1 MACNREEIGMSPAM
15 LLVLSF
21 GLAAGAPAAEK
32 TGPDEAVFEMREI
45 SAFDKS
51 DINHNRWLTSGQYA
65 ECSTEPDKEVRA
77 YPKLKSKHPLYGK
90 VGFDRFLSNR
100 KGIEFHFVLDESGE
114 SPAPEEKKTEEKPP
128 KKSFVDSIVD
138 SLRGAGEKG
147 KTAPKP
153 SEAKL
158 SPYDR
163 LYFDSNGDLDLTND
177 PVLKPMKDPPWKA
190 ICPWT
195 VPERMAFAYLDVTF
209 DYGPPKGRRPFRLL
223 PWLATDEYQ
232 GRTYNALRFVAAVA
246 REGPI
251 RLGKHEYDAILAQA
265 RGISGRFDRP
275 GTGLYLIAK
284 DPKDE
289 PQSWGFASNVLMSMQ
304 RVDDELYSFSASPLG
319 DRLTVRPYRGDF
331 GRFEIGPGGRKIKD
345 LSFQGSFHTEKV
357 AVGVGPDRSKAA
369 PKQEKIRSCKLPVG
383 DYVPSYL
390 SLEYGTLHI
399 SLSDN
404 YHSDGRPRDMER
416 RRTYGIKIRKD
427 KPFVLDFSHKP
438 EVLFASPSKSQTFK
452 PGDEVSIKAVLI
464 DPTLNIMIRGLSD
477 LKRMKKESYKSS
489 DGKPQ
494 YYERPLSLDPIVTIR
509 DAAGKKVAEGPMP
522 FG

>member
-1 MACNREEIGMSPAM
+1 M

-32 TGPDEAVFEMREI
+32 AGPGEAVFEMREI

-51 DINHNRWLTSGQYA
+51 DINQNRWLTSGQYA
-65 ECSTEPDKEVRA
+65 ECSTDPDKEVRA

-90 VGFDRFLSNR
+90 VAFDRGLSNR

-114 SPAPEEKKTEEKPP
+114 SPATEEKKKEEEQP
-128 KKSFVDSIVD
+128 KKSFLDSILE
-138 SLRGAGEKG
+138 SLWGAGEKSEP
-147 KTAPKP
+147 APKP
-153 SEAKL
+153 PATKL
-158 SPYDR
+158 SRYDR

-190 ICPWT
+190 LCPWT
-195 VPERMAFAYLDVTF
+195 VPERMAFAPLSVTF
-209 DYGPPKGRRPFRLL
+209 DYGPPAGVRPFRLL

-232 GRTYNALRFVAAVA
+232 GRTYSTMRFVATAA

-251 RLGKHEYDAILAQA
+251 RIGKHEYDAILAQA

-289 PQSWGFASNVLMSMQ
+289 PQYWGFESNLLMGMQ
-304 RVDDELYSFSASPLG
+304 RVDDQLYSLSATPLG
-319 DRLTVRPYRGDF
+319 DRLTVKPYRGDF

-345 LSFQGSFHTEKV
+345 LSFRGSFRTEKM
-357 AVGVGPDRSKAA
+357 AIGAGPDRSKPTA
-369 PKQEKIRSCKLPVG
+369 KQEKIGSCKLPVG

-390 SLEYGTLHI
+390 SLEYGRLGIT
-399 SLSDN
+399 LSDN
-404 YHSDGRPRDMER
+404 YHSDGHPRDMER
-416 RRTYGIKIRKD
+416 RRTYAIKIRKD

-438 EVLFASPSKSQTFK
+438 AVSFVSPPKGQTFR
-452 PGDEVSIKAVLI
+452 PGDEIKIAAVLV
-464 DPTLNIMIRGLSD
+464 DPALDIMIRGLSD
-477 LKRMKKESYKSS
+477 SKRKKKETYKLA
-489 DGKPQ
+489 DGKEQ
-494 YYERPLSLDPIVTIR
+494 SYERPLSLDPIVTIS
-509 DAAGKKVAEGPMP
+509 DAVGKKVAEGPMP